1 MKYLE
6 LGTTKTGRDASISLW
21 QPSKEWGSESYEA
34 GTKAIG
40 EVTGISFATGN
51 LDATISN
58 LAKKGIKVGE
68 TESDESGRL
77 VEFQDVDGNTYFVY
91 EERAKVRRAG
101 LTRLDSITIASRDA
115 EMTGEFFRRALG
127 MRSSKIPA
135 TSFKVYRL
143 HPGGTGLLPFTPT
156 REMYPNPSDYE
167 SDLTHIGERT
177 SIARNG
183 EGSRRDS
190 SIPTT
195 TSTRSSS
202 TARDAAVPHVAGIGA
217 SCAAWRIRRAWRRGH
232 VWTNRPTAS
241 SGKLDAQE
249 RIRFATALPSSNVN
263 TLSRSRRPR
272 IVTPEATSFER

>member
-1 MKYLE
+1 MAKLDSVDGVGVFVRDQKRARDFYVKKLGLKVRDWEPKWKYLE

-115 EMTGEFFRRALG
+115 KMTGEFFRRALG

-177 SIARNG
+177 SIGFMTRDLMALQEKLMAHGVRFRQKAKREEWGGIQARFLDPDDN
-183 EGSRRDS
+183 EY
-190 SIPTT
+190 SI
-195 TSTRSSS
+195 
-202 TARDAAVPHVAGIGA
+202 IQY
-217 SCAAWRIRRAWRRGH
+217 RA
-232 VWTNRPTAS
+232 
-241 SGKLDAQE
+241 
-249 RIRFATALPSSNVN
+249 
-263 TLSRSRRPR
+263 
-272 IVTPEATSFER
+272 